1 MSNKKT
7 CLRFKR
13 TAAGRRCAKFDG
25 SYSSKR
31 GQGDGRSCV
40 RFKNTGKGKRCA
52 KYGEKD

>member
-1 MSNKKT
+1 VSDKKT

-25 SYSSKR
+25 SYSSQR
-31 GQGDGRSCV
+31 GAGRTCV
-40 RFKNTGKGKRCA
+40 RFKTTGKGKRCA